1 MAAGDADSALGLN
14 PDAAA
19 VQALGVTATAEL
31 ACLAEPVSDE
41 YVPLLAGAA
50 AAQAQTL
57 YVAGYG
63 GSFEQT
69 IRKEIFPAFT
79 KKFGGTV
86 EYIAGNSTDTVA
98 KLQAQ
103 RGNQQIDVAIVDDG
117 PMYQAIALGF
127 CAPIVGLPDAD
138 IVKAARYK
146 DDKAVGMGLVAGV
159 HDRAFQCRLE
169 THLLFEEL
177 RPL

>member
-1 MAAGDADSALGLN
+1 MAALICTLAIAL
-14 PDAAA
+14 AMA
-19 VQALGVTATAEL
+19 V
-31 ACLAEPVSDE
+31 
-41 YVPLLAGAA
+41 AGAL
-50 AAQAQTL
+50 AAQAQEKTL

-69 IRKEIFPAFT
+69 IRKEIVPAFE
-79 KKFGGTV
+79 KKTGAKV

-127 CAPIVGLPDAD
+127 CAPIERLSAD
-138 IVKAARYK
+138 IVKSARYK
-146 DDKAVGMGLVAGV
+146 DDKAVGIGLVATG
-159 HDRAFQCRLE
+159 F
-169 THLLFEEL
+169 
-177 RPL
+177 